1 MVNDEFSCDSDVP
14 LRQISRISVVYNLK
28 KTASPGEPDDKYEE
42 YDPLSTVEALA
53 GTIASLGF
61 QVSLC
66 EQDEFFH
73 SRLLDQV
80 PDFVANIAEGRGE
93 GRGREA
99 QVPCFLESLSLPFW
113 GSDGASMAV
122 ALDKLLTSRT
132 LAAEG
137 VPVPFSLSFRREK
150 DFSILPGLFV
160 EFSRFVV
167 KPRYEG
173 SSKGVFTDSVA
184 HSPLE
189 AEELIRRV
197 WSRYGQPALLEEYLP
212 GAEITLGVL
221 GNERPAVAGM
231 MKISPITPR
240 EEFLYSLEEKRGYLE
255 RIRYEGPETI
265 PLPLRDQL
273 SRFALAAFQG
283 LELRDMA
290 RVDFRLDED
299 GAPRIID
306 VNPLPGLSP
315 LYSDLPIL
323 YGLSGGEYPQLIRS
337 ILTEAFRRYGAAF
350 PARREKVHAS

>member
-1 MVNDEFSCDSDVP
+1 MNDEFGCDSDVP
-14 LRQISRISVVYNLK
+14 LRPFSRISVVYNLK
-28 KTASPGEPDDKYEE
+28 KTASAGEPDDKYEE

-53 GTIASLGF
+53 ETIASFGF
-61 QVSLC
+61 QVLLC
-66 EQDEFFH
+66 EQDEDFSF
-73 SRLLDQV
+73 RLRDQS
-80 PDFVANIAEGRGE
+80 PDFVANIAEGMGE

-99 QVPCFLESLSLPFW
+99 QVPCFLESLSIPFW
-113 GSDGASMAV
+113 GSDGASMAL
-122 ALDKLLTSRT
+122 ALDKFLTSRT

-137 VPVPFSLSFRREK
+137 IPAPFSLSFREEK
-150 DFSILPGLFV
+150 DFFVLPGLFT
-160 EFSRFVV
+160 EYSRFVV

-173 SSKGVFTDSVA
+173 SSKGVFNDSVA
-184 HSPLE
+184 HSPAE
-189 AEELIRRV
+189 AEERIRRV

-212 GAEITLGVL
+212 GTEITVGVL
-221 GNERPAVAGM
+221 GNENPTVAGM
-231 MKISPITPR
+231 MKISPAIPR

-265 PLPLRDQL
+265 PLPLREQVG
-273 SRFALAAFQG
+273 RIAAAAFRG

-323 YGLSGGEYPQLIRS
+323 YKLSGGEYPRLIRS
-337 ILTEAFRRYGAAF
+337 ILSGAFRRYRGAF
-350 PARREKVHAS
+350 PVRREKVYTS